1 MLTCS
6 TYCTVHACMRLCETT
21 RLISLSPQQLL
32 PAPIPL
38 SSSQHLLSGS
48 SPRLGHVSL
57 PPLQTRTLDVRQ
69 RLHVALTYTPEH
81 HHVWTPKKYN
91 LRNEQIYN
99 NFFFFTPPDPIPV
112 ILQFWWPWTL
122 IKGFSM
128 LIPWPR
134 EELKLAG
141 GLRKDGST
149 CERTNHVPSI
159 VLSGLFR
166 THAARKFPPP

>member
-6 TYCTVHACMRLCETT
+6 EYCTVRASMRLCETT
-21 RLISLSPQQLL
+21 RLKSLSPRNSYFPHPL
-32 PAPIPL
+32 P
-38 SSSQHLLSGS
+38 
-48 SPRLGHVSL
+48 SPRLSIFTLDHL
-57 PPLQTRTLDVRQ
+57 PALAISPSPLRTRTFDVWQ

-81 HHVWTPKKYN
+81 HHVCTCKKKYN
-91 LRNEQIYN
+91 LQNSQIYN
-99 NFFFFTPPDPIPV
+99 NFCSILPDPIPV
-112 ILQFWWPWTL
+112 IPQFWWPWAVR
-122 IKGFSM
+122 KGFGM
-128 LIPWPR
+128 LIPWPW

-166 THAARKFPPP
+166 THAARNFPPP